1 MTRLSTAQLKT
12 PARVFT
18 LVRSETAFGGATETR
33 QFEGITWGDFTPR
46 PPSEAPAGE
55 GVLRLR
61 QYAEFTCR
69 SAAKAVR
76 GSVLSIRGEDWTV
89 LSVSSDADGQTLIT
103 LERRR

>member
-18 LVRSETAFGGATETR
+18 LLRNETPFGGVTETR
-33 QFEGITWGDFTPR
+33 RFEGVTWGDFAPR
-46 PPSEAPAGE
+46 PPTEAPAGE

-69 SAAKAVR
+69 SAAPAVR
-76 GSVLSIRGEDWTV
+76 GSVLTIRGEDWTV
-89 LSVSSDADGQTLIT
+89 LSVSSDADDQILIT